1 MAELGSW
8 EEDISVNDYLD
19 YNLHYWIGLNDIDRE
34 GKMSKVKNLEVDEY
48 DTCLKEHTFGTMIK
62 ESPDI
67 QTGWMTPLARNQ
79 MAMEI
84 VSSKMAGKNHM
95 AIT

>member
-1 MAELGSW
+1 M
-8 EEDISVNDYLD
+8 NM
-19 YNLHYWIGLNDIDRE
+19 R
-34 GKMSKVKNLEVDEY
+34 
-48 DTCLKEHTFGTMIK
+48 TCLKEHTFGTIVE

-95 AIT
+95 AITLNNLVGQITLVAATIGKIGEFMHCVNLVKANLDLYDASY

>member
-1 MAELGSW
+1 M
-8 EEDISVNDYLD
+8 
-19 YNLHYWIGLNDIDRE
+19 R
-34 GKMSKVKNLEVDEY
+34 
-48 DTCLKEHTFGTMIK
+48 TCLKEHTFGTIVK

>member
-1 MAELGSW
+1 MIL
-8 EEDISVNDYLD
+8 IKRV
-19 YNLHYWIGLNDIDRE
+19 RC
-34 GKMSKVKNLEVDEY
+34 KMSNVQNLKVDEY
-48 DTCLKEHTFGTMIK
+48 ENLSFKEHTFGTIVE

-67 QTGWMTPLARNQ
+67 QTGWMTPSARNQ